1 MLSTDQIIDAL
12 VRNLNE
18 KKAAEEGPLRLLYA
32 QFLQSLA
39 DPFAEKTEDLLSELK
54 RGLSRIENTSDSASA
69 PIVGAFNTLIE
80 LCAMMRN
87 QKVPVSAVRILAK
100 SSVARAIAD
109 AVQASGSLTPAEVA
123 KRLQKNSQNL
133 VELERQMVNT
143 GLLRRDEFGRSV
155 RYSAT
160 PLLRTCSKILTG
172 ESREQAA
179 AATESVA
186 LAKDILPIASNPMPG
201 PTGRIL
207 IIEDEPKVAR
217 TLVKGLE
224 ADGCAVDLAGDGEEG
239 LQMATEID
247 YDAVVLDW
255 NLPKLDGLTVLK
267 KLRKSGSNVR
277 ILFLSARKDVSDRV
291 AALQSGADDYLVK
304 PFSFEEVQARLHAL
318 LLRPQELLDKLQVE
332 DLELD
337 RMRHMVT
344 RGGKPINL
352 TKREYAV
359 LEYLMRNAG
368 STVTRTMVVDYV
380 WNLGFEGMTNLVDV
394 YINYLRAKVDQGFAK
409 PLIHTA
415 KGVGFILSAGT
426 EAS

>member
-1 MLSTDQIIDAL
+1 
-12 VRNLNE
+12 
-18 KKAAEEGPLRLLYA
+18 
-32 QFLQSLA
+32 
-39 DPFAEKTEDLLSELK
+39 
-54 RGLSRIENTSDSASA
+54 
-69 PIVGAFNTLIE
+69 
-80 LCAMMRN
+80 
-87 QKVPVSAVRILAK
+87 
-100 SSVARAIAD
+100 
-109 AVQASGSLTPAEVA
+109 
-123 KRLQKNSQNL
+123 
-133 VELERQMVNT
+133 
-143 GLLRRDEFGRSV
+143 
-155 RYSAT
+155 
-160 PLLRTCSKILTG
+160 
-172 ESREQAA
+172 
-179 AATESVA
+179 
-186 LAKDILPIASNPMPG
+186 
-201 PTGRIL
+201 
-207 IIEDEPKVAR
+207 VAR

-368 STVTRTMVVDYV
+368 STVTRTMVVDHV